1 MKTSQVSKD
10 TSADERSKL
19 GVCNS
24 QPRHPRLS
32 PSAPWGLWTGRIKS
46 YWEQFGLIPPPL
58 RCFSSNAWKGNLTDT
73 TGSDWASVDFSLPF
87 SLFFLAAQFKVK
99 YIQKKINAKE
109 KRCGVGWE
117 WEWSGVEWEGWVR
130 HYGKPICKTTPLFF
144 YDKTSVAKGQG
155 DLHGNASKEK
165 DTRGKWKDMRSTPPS
180 LPKRCIHFHK
190 KDGVQFFSGENSPTI
205 WSGGD

>member
-24 QPRHPRLS
+24 QPRHPRPS
-32 PSAPWGLWTGRIKS
+32 PSAPWGLWTDRIKS
-46 YWEQFGLIPPPL
+46 DWEQFGLIPPPL

-73 TGSDWASVDFSLPF
+73 TGSDWASLLIFHSFFP
-87 SLFFLAAQFKVK
+87 LFLGNPVQGKILK
-99 YIQKKINAKE
+99 RKINAKE
-109 KRCGVGWE
+109 KRGGVGVGVGV
-117 WEWSGVEWEGWVR
+117 GVEWDGWVR
-130 HYGKPICKTTPLFF
+130 HYRKLIRKTTPLFF
-144 YDKTSVAKGQG
+144 HDKTSVAKGQG

-165 DTRGKWKDMRSTPPS
+165 DTGGKWKDMRSTSPS

-190 KDGVQFFSGENSPTI
+190 KDGVQFLSGENFQTI
-205 WSGGD
+205 WSEGD

>member
-99 YIQKKINAKE
+99 YIQKKNQC
-109 KRCGVGWE
+109 KRKKVWGGSGSGV
-117 WEWSGVEWEGWVR
+117 EWSGVGGVGTALR
-130 HYGKPICKTTPLFF
+130 KTDLQNNSTFLLRKNIC
-144 YDKTSVAKGQG
+144 SQRA
-155 DLHGNASKEK
+155 
-165 DTRGKWKDMRSTPPS
+165 RRSAWQC
-180 LPKRCIHFHK
+180 L
-190 KDGVQFFSGENSPTI
+190 
-205 WSGGD
+205 